1 MFREKQ
7 KRTVAEQQL
16 AAAVAQ
22 AAADSARWREEVNL
36 KQVRI
41 DMLAAGNRA
50 KEADFMTQRVK
61 ELQVS
66 PINAM

>member
-7 KRTVAEQQL
+7 KRTAAEQQL

-22 AAADSARWREEVNL
+22 AAADSARWWEEVNL

>member
-7 KRTVAEQQL
+7 KRTAAEQQL

-66 PINAM
+66 PTNAM